1 MIYKS
6 KYLGT
11 ASEVLGEREHL
22 PLLSSGFIF
31 IYLLV
36 EYAGLRVPE
45 LVDALLDVTH
55 PEYIA

>member
-1 MIYKS
+1 MIYES

-11 ASEVLGEREHL
+11 APEVLGEREHL
-22 PLLSSGFIF
+22 SLLSSGFIC

-45 LVDALLDVTH
+45 LVDALLDVTY
-55 PEYIA
+55 PEDIA